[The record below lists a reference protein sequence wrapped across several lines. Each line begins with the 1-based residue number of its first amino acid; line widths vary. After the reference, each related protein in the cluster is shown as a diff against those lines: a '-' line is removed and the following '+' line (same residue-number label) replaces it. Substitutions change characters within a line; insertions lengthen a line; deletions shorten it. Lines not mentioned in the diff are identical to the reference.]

1 MLNKVNKTHK
11 YMLIISGILRCND
24 TIEFPTIEY
33 DVCCA
38 CAQIGFR
45 QCPAHPSADD
55 SSFTIQS
62 ENEIEISL
70 RYQFFI
76 FENISIMN
84 ILYDFIDIRYG
95 VFWERNDNLNKGNN
109 YINVTMVHSCPKE
122 R

>member
-1 MLNKVNKTHK
+1 MWWSLGTQICDSVSNVHVEKVNKAHK

-33 DVCCA
+33 DVCCV

-62 ENEIEISL
+62 ENEIEI
-70 RYQFFI
+70 R
-76 FENISIMN
+76 
-84 ILYDFIDIRYG
+84 
-95 VFWERNDNLNKGNN
+95 
-109 YINVTMVHSCPKE
+109 
-122 R
+122 